1 MIKNDGY
8 KSLLPYCFDIE
19 KEFIFEDEL
28 LNIFGISTRVFI
40 LLMFLLLLHL
50 QIGDQVN
57 HQY

>member
-8 KSLLPYCFDIE
+8 KSLLSYCFDIE
-19 KEFIFEDEL
+19 KEFVFEDEL

-50 QIGDQVN
+50 KIGDQVN

>member
-1 MIKNDGY
+1 M
-8 KSLLPYCFDIE
+8 DIE
-19 KEFIFEDEL
+19 KEFVFEDEL